1 MAQLN
6 AELGNRS
13 AAIQQLERVI
23 FFGEGKYDAKA
34 FELLGQLHLQ
44 NSSFTEAADAFNQSA
59 TLAESDSAHNQLK
72 LLQASALIRSGNPQL
87 ASIELLGM
95 QVPQG
100 DSAFLKQQFLLGI
113 TQFTAGNFGESRA
126 SFRNAA
132 ADTNAKSRIDS
143 LFDELSRIKHPNAKT
158 ARLLS
163 IVFPGAGQ
171 FYAGDI
177 KNGINSMLLTGGF
190 VALGYFVA
198 TRYSLLDATVAVIP
212 WIQRYYMGGFK
223 RAGLIAEERLK
234 EKQDKIY
241 RRVLKEI
248 SF

>member
-34 FELLGQLHLQ
+34 FELLGQVHLQ

-72 LLQASALIRSGNPQL
+72 LFQASALIRAGNPQL

-132 ADTNAKSRIDS
+132 ADTNAKIRIDS

-171 FYAGDI
+171 FYAGDV